1 MSLSLYTASIPVFEQ
16 MLQALSGVLDKAA
29 AHCAAKKIDPAVLV
43 ATRLIPDMFP
53 LTRQVQT
60 ACDFAKNGT
69 ARFAGVEAPKFEDN
83 ETTIDALKAR
93 IAKTLD
99 YIGTLDRG
107 AIEAAAGRTIEF
119 PIGPNKMK
127 MQAENYLLHLVLPNF
142 FFHTTTAY
150 AILRQ
155 AGVDLG
161 KRDFIGM
168 PLGISPVA

>member
-1 MSLSLYTASIPVFEQ
+1 MSLSLYTASIPVFQQ

-29 AHCAAKKIDPAVLV
+29 AHCAAKKIDPTVLA
-43 ATRLIPDMFP
+43 ATRLIPDMFA

-60 ACDFAKNGT
+60 ACDFAKNAP
-69 ARFAGVEAPKFEDN
+69 ARIAGIDPPKFEDR
-83 ETTIDALKAR
+83 ETTIDELKAR

-99 YIGTLDRG
+99 YIGTLDRA
-107 AIEAAAGRTIEF
+107 AIEAAAGKSIEF
-119 PIGPNKMK
+119 PLGPNKMK

-150 AILRQ
+150 GILRQ
-155 AGVDLG
+155 AGVDIG